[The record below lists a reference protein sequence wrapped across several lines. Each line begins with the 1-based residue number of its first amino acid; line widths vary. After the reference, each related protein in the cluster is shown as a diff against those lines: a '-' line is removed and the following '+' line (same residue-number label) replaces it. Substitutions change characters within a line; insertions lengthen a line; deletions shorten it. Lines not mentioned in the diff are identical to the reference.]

1 MRRETT
7 IFLLIVAIPLTCAG
21 CGSGIHRRGEH
32 QVTLLGS
39 YDHPIKGQAIWPDGD
54 GRADNAGVAVGY
66 NYFLTDRFS
75 VGGAITP
82 YRNYNQSDGDAAAA
96 ELQVALR
103 YHFADFEIVN
113 TPVGLY
119 AELLGGMM
127 QSSASVP
134 EAGSHTNFTQDAGV
148 GMEVRLGEGFS
159 WLTGYRLRHVSNGY
173 IFSDK
178 NPSQNDHQ
186 VYTGLAFSW

>member
-1 MRRETT
+1 MRRETA
-7 IFLLIVAIPLTCAG
+7 IFLSIVAVTLTCAG

-54 GRADNAGVAVGY
+54 RRARQRRAGRRLQLFSHRS
-66 NYFLTDRFS
+66 FL
-75 VGGAITP
+75 GGRGDYP